1 MAKVNVEDILK
12 QLNAMAQ
19 TVAELQTVEET
30 PITMEF
36 GQIPDDAFLVKE
48 GDSTGNSIAD
58 LVIKT
63 AFAYAANGYIKN
75 VKVAYSP
82 RASKVYVKASP
93 NRQNASHNPLG
104 SGVSGYAVD
113 FTTLNTETMTFDA
126 IPCLGME
133 YDKQGFYCKLCL

>member
-1 MAKVNVEDILK
+1 MKANVNDIMK
-12 QLNAMAQ
+12 QLEALTSQ
-19 TVAELQTVEET
+19 VAVLQSTTET

-36 GQIPDDAFLVKE
+36 GEVPDDSVLIKSS
-48 GDSTGNSIAD
+48 DITGNDVAD

-63 AFAYAANGYIKN
+63 VYAYQQNGYIKN

-93 NRQNASHNPLG
+93 NRQTASHNPLG

-113 FTTLNTETMTFDA
+113 FTSFNAEALAFDA